1 MAVHIK
7 GKASVHFPYL
17 SEIKL
22 KYCYCYYTCN
32 LSRNIKDNYFKQKWW
47 WFIDPCWS
55 STYTLTYFFKNQN
68 NYKIFPGQS
77 RSLPV
82 LLPPVRNQKEESAG
96 DGQSGD
102 ICSLTLHSS
111 QIQIPKWSPGR
122 VEIKEFIS
130 NPAPSSG
137 QFTFNITFLLR
148 VSGNMLALLAEHSNC
163 AVA

>member
-47 WFIDPCWS
+47 WWFIDPCWS

-82 LLPPVRNQKEESAG
+82 LLSCLLSGTRRRSLLVMDSLETSAPSLCTLLKSKS
-96 DGQSGD
+96 QSDPRGEWKSKNSYQ
-102 ICSLTLHSS
+102 IQRQAAANLHS
-111 QIQIPKWSPGR
+111 
-122 VEIKEFIS
+122 
-130 NPAPSSG
+130 
-137 QFTFNITFLLR
+137 T
-148 VSGNMLALLAEHSNC
+148 
-163 AVA
+163 

>member
-47 WFIDPCWS
+47 WWFIDPCWS

-68 NYKIFPGQS
+68 NYIQDFPWAVTVSPCSPASCQEPEGGVCWWWTVW
-77 RSLPV
+77 RH
-82 LLPPVRNQKEESAG
+82 LLPHSA
-96 DGQSGD
+96 
-102 ICSLTLHSS
+102 L
-111 QIQIPKWSPGR
+111 
-122 VEIKEFIS
+122 FS
-130 NPAPSSG
+130 NPNPKVIPG
-137 QFTFNITFLLR
+137 E
-148 VSGNMLALLAEHSNC
+148 SGNQRIHIKSSTKQRPIYIQHNISLKSLR
-163 AVA
+163 